1 MEIQFTT
8 GNHPYLTPSEQI
20 EELGDFRIK
29 RFCFSMPH
37 YTEEHQE
44 LEMWKCRWATHAT
57 DSRLL
62 IVSNIELAARVRAD
76 GVILKP
82 GDLPAKVARSLMGEK
97 VLVAGMASS
106 FDEVVNFAIE
116 GVDEIFIGPVFAD
129 SAGRH
134 LGFERLKTLLTLLEM
149 QGIELP
155 IWVFGGVTPDH
166 IPKLETLPIVGA
178 SISSYIVSV
187 EEIGSNIK
195 MLKA

>member
-8 GNHPYLTPSEQI
+8 GNHQYLTPSEQV
-20 EELGDFRIK
+20 EELADFKIN

-44 LEMWKCRWATHAT
+44 LEMCKCRLATHAT

-62 IVSNIELAARVRAD
+62 VVSNIELAARVRAD

-82 GDLPAKVARSLMGEK
+82 GDLPAKVARSLMGEN

-116 GVDEIFIGPVFAD
+116 EVDEIFIGPVFAD
-129 SAGRH
+129 SGGRY
-134 LGFERLKTLLTLLEM
+134 LGFDRLKTLLTLLEM
-149 QGIELP
+149 QGIDLP
-155 IWVFGGVTPDH
+155 VWVFGGVEPSH
-166 IPKLETLPIVGA
+166 FPQLETLPIKGV
-178 SISSYIVSV
+178 SISSYIVTA

-195 MLKA
+195 MLAV